1 MSYNSVIA
9 SNDSMKLTKLLENK
23 EFFEQRNEYMQ
34 NVNDYYAEHGT
45 VVGCPGIENDT
56 AHNLNSRVKEGQSG
70 PYPEQFFKEN
80 QEQIDRLNNMID
92 RLAEKPETLFNG
104 WQFAGGE
111 AVVNL
116 ANNRLQLMFDDKP
129 SDEQINA
136 LKRHGF
142 HWART
147 AKAWQRP
154 LTHKAMSAADKIDF
168 VKPLDGKK
176 PTEHQPQAPKHNEP
190 ER

>member
-1 MSYNSVIA
+1 MSYNNVIA

-45 VVGCPGIENDT
+45 VVGCPGIEND
-56 AHNLNSRVKEGQSG
+56 AANNLNARVNEGMSG

-80 QEQIDRLNNMID
+80 QEQIDRLAAMID
-92 RLAEKPETLFNG
+92 RIYEKPETLFQG
-104 WQFAGGE
+104 WKFAGGE

-116 ANNRLQLMFDDKP
+116 ANNRLQLMFDEKP
-129 SDEQINA
+129 SEEQIGV
-136 LKRHGF
+136 LKKHGF

-147 AKAWQRP
+147 AKAWQRQ
-154 LTHKAMSAADKIDF
+154 LTHKSMAVADKIDF
-168 VKPLDGKK
+168 IKPIDGRK
-176 PTEHQPQAPKHNEP
+176 PTEHQPKAPKRNEP